1 MGKLIL
7 VPTPIDDQNLLD
19 TKAKETILRA
29 CENPQNI
36 FCVEEER
43 EGRRRWL
50 RFGLPREKVQDLLCY
65 NEHTA
70 ENLNSDLIK
79 KLKAGSDVYLM
90 SDAGLPAFCDP
101 GQELVNLCH
110 ENKIAVDATPFSN
123 SLLLAIMLSGFKAEP
138 FYFQGF
144 LPKEDAP
151 RLQTLKEL
159 LSKKHLVAMMETPY
173 RYKKLL
179 SELMSLNCSRLVFIG
194 IDLNMESQLLY
205 RGPLKSAPAEIK
217 APFILLLAN

>member
-1 MGKLIL
+1 MGRLIL

-19 TKAKETILRA
+19 IKAQELLLKA
-29 CENPQNI
+29 SENSQNI

-50 RFGLPREKVQDLLCY
+50 RFGLPREKVQDLVCY

-70 ENLNSDLIK
+70 TDLNINLIK
-79 KLKAGSDVYLM
+79 KLKSGSDVYLM

-144 LPKEDAP
+144 LPKEDVS
-151 RLQTLKEL
+151 RLQILKEL
-159 LSKKHLVAMMETPY
+159 IAKKHLVAIMETPY

-179 SELMSLNCSRLVFIG
+179 NELLDLNCSRLVFIG
-194 IDLNMESQLLY
+194 IDLNTEGQIIY
-205 RGPLKSAPAEIK
+205 RGPLKSAPLEIK
-217 APFILLLAN
+217 APFVLLLGN